1 MTRDCTKI
9 RMLFNMFFNMS
20 VLNTFIFLIY
30 KDCCLINR
38 LEYKAGIIAKGVHD
52 RSTPFIYSNI
62 F

>member
-1 MTRDCTKI
+1 
-9 RMLFNMFFNMS
+9 MLFNMFINMS
-20 VLNTFIFLIY
+20 VLNSFIILIY